1 METITVTFTKI
12 EADAVI
18 VQLVG
23 LADKFDTLIAEQA
36 RVNPSNTDR
45 IIELAVAKK
54 SIQDSILK
62 LSNAG
67 ASIM

>member
-36 RVNPSNTDR
+36 RVNTSNTDR